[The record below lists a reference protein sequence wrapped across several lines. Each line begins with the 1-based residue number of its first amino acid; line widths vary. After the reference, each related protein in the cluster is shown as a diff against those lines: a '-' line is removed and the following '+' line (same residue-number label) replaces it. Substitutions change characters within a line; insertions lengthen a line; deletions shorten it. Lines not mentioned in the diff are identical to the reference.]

1 MRQTAQPVDNKL
13 VQLFDLSLDA
23 LCIAGFDGY
32 LRFANPAFAR
42 LLGYTQE
49 ELLARPFMD
58 NVLPQMS
65 SPLALSLATSL
76 PAITPLGSSV
86 ARSVPT
92 GPCAGSSGTR
102 APGGGGVRLGSS

>member
-58 NVLPQMS
+58 NVHPADVESARAVLGD
-65 SPLALSLATSL
+65 LAAGNNTVGFECRQVCADGSVRCFEWNTS
-76 PAITPLGSSV
+76 TRRRRGSS
-86 ARSVPT
+86 RE
-92 GPCAGSSGTR
+92 
-102 APGGGGVRLGSS
+102 